1 MKPQD
6 RIVSSM
12 NTHTK
17 FDVSTWA
24 VQKVFVH
31 SEYLENRWRDL
42 DVTWQPVRGDITAHP

>member
-6 RIVSSM
+6 IVVSSM

-17 FDVSTWA
+17 FYVSSWA

-31 SEYLENRWRDL
+31 SVYLENRWRDL
-42 DVTWQPVRGDITAHP
+42 DVTRQPVRGDITAHP